1 MSLKSH
7 FSESLVN
14 FALTMERT
22 KHTCDLQSCYLCTRC
37 MPDWR
42 LAIETHKKNE
52 KFKKGKPIFREGE
65 QVGGI
70 FFIYSGKVKVHM
82 RWDEEKD
89 LIVRFAKSGDIIGY
103 RGLGNDMVYPV
114 SATALEDTVV
124 CFIDNSF
131 FEATLRANPNLAYDL
146 MKFYANELQDA
157 ERRMRNLVHMES
169 MGRVA
174 GTLLMLKNIFGVN
187 KQGFIDITLTKQDMA
202 SYSGTTYETFS
213 RMSNELVKEK
223 IIRVAGKNIAITM
236 EVKLKELTAAD

>member
-1 MSLKSH
+1 MDR
-7 FSESLVN
+7 
-14 FALTMERT
+14 ARQI
-22 KHTCDLQSCYLCTRC
+22 CDLQSCYLCRRC

-42 LAIETHKKNE
+42 LAIETHKENK
-52 KFKKGKPIFREGE
+52 KFKKGKTIFREGE
-65 QVGGI
+65 QVAGI
-70 FFIYSGKVKVHM
+70 FFIYSGKVKIHM

-89 LIVRFAKSGDIIGY
+89 LIVRFAKSGDIVGY

-114 SATALEDTVV
+114 SATALEDTIV

-146 MKFYANELQDA
+146 MKFYSNELQEA
-157 ERRMRNLVHMES
+157 ERRMRNLVHMEA

-174 GTLLMLKNIFGVN
+174 GTLLMLKNSFGIN

-213 RMSNELVKEK
+213 RMTNELIKGK
-223 IIRVAGKNIAITM
+223 IIKVDGKNIAITK
-236 EVKLKELTAAD
+236 EAKLKDMTLADQTGNYERKGKKSRTA